1 MQLFCLIP
9 YLYMQIYFLSWK
21 ILFDTYNLPKS
32 LEILELPKNIIKK
45 LKIFLQWYKS
55 SNGINLQ
62 MV

>member
-1 MQLFCLIP
+1 
-9 YLYMQIYFLSWK
+9 MQIYFLSWK